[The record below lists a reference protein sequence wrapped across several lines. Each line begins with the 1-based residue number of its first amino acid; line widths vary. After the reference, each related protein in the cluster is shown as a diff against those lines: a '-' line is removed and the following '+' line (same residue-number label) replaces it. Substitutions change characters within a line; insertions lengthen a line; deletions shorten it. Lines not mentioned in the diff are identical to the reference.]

1 MTDKNTH
8 SRIKELRE
16 SKGLSQEELG
26 EKSGV
31 SLRTIQRMENGE
43 SVPRGSTL
51 RTITSSL
58 DVSSDYFSTPTQE
71 KTDTIELVVDNPRRI
86 KIRFPW
92 YLIGFTFIGGALGF
106 LVGVFIMIMQLV
118 PDKKQEGMLVLTIT
132 ILFGAFGIVFGNYI
146 EKRNK

>member
-1 MTDKNTH
+1 MSDKNIH

-16 SKGLSQEELG
+16 SKGLSQEELS
-26 EKSGV
+26 EKAGV
-31 SLRTIQRMENGE
+31 SLRTIQRIENGE

-71 KTDTIELVVDNPRRI
+71 KTDTIELVANNPRRI
-86 KIRFPW
+86 KIKFPW
-92 YLIGFTFIGGALGF
+92 YLLGFTVIGGALGF

-118 PDKKQEGMLVLTIT
+118 PDETQEGMLVFTIT
-132 ILFGAFGIVFGNYI
+132 ILFGAIGLVLGNYI
-146 EKRNK
+146 EKKNK